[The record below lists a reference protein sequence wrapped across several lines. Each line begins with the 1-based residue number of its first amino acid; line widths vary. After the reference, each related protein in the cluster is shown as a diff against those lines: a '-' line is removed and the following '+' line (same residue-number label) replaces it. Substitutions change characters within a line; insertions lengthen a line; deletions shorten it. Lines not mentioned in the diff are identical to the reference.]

1 MLLLKII
8 LLKNKLMNILIVLTS
23 HSDLGDTEKKTGFW
37 IEEFAAPYYYFLEA
51 GANITLASPKGGQ
64 PPVDPKSA
72 EKENETPASIRFAQ
86 DITLQ
91 SILQNTIPLSKISAS
106 NYDAIF
112 FPGGHGPLWDLNKDH
127 HSIEII
133 KAFWQRNKPIATV
146 CHSPSV
152 LLNVKDY
159 GGNSIV
165 KGKRVT
171 GFSNSEEQEMELQF
185 VVPYSLQ
192 TELENN
198 GGIYSKGNNWES
210 YAVVDGMLI
219 TGQNPASSLEVAK
232 QLITMLQGIQNNLQH
247 KSS

>member
-1 MLLLKII
+1 
-8 LLKNKLMNILIVLTS
+8 
-23 HSDLGDTEKKTGFW
+23 
-37 IEEFAAPYYYFLEA
+37 
-51 GANITLASPKGGQ
+51 
-64 PPVDPKSA
+64 
-72 EKENETPASIRFAQ
+72 
-86 DITLQ
+86 
-91 SILQNTIPLSKISAS
+91 
-106 NYDAIF
+106 
-112 FPGGHGPLWDLNKDH
+112 
-127 HSIEII
+127 
-133 KAFWQRNKPIATV
+133 
-146 CHSPSV
+146 
-152 LLNVKDY
+152 LNVKDY

>member
-1 MLLLKII
+1 
-8 LLKNKLMNILIVLTS
+8 MNILIVLTS
-23 HSDLGDTEKKTGFW
+23 HSDLGDTGKKTGFW
-37 IEEFAAPYYYFLEA
+37 IEEFAAPYYYFIEA
-51 GANITLASPKGGQ
+51 GANVTLASPKGGQ
-64 PPVDPKSA
+64 PPVDPKSSD
-72 EKENETPASIRFAQ
+72 KENETPASIRFAQ
-86 DITLQ
+86 DSTLQ
-91 SILQNTIPLSKISAS
+91 SILQSTIPLSEISAS

-112 FPGGHGPLWDLNKDH
+112 FPGGHGPLWDLNKDQ
-127 HSIEII
+127 HSIDII
-133 KAFWQRNKPIATV
+133 KAFWQSNKPIATV

-152 LLNVKDY
+152 LLNVEDY

-185 VVPYSLQ
+185 VVPYSLE
-192 TELENN
+192 TELQNN

-232 QLITMLQGIQNNLQH
+232 QLITMLNGIQNNLQNH
-247 KSS
+247 SL